1 MGVDVDELYV
11 PGIPAGRGRQALT
24 AVASGVLFALAS
36 AIIVF
41 APVLETSD
49 PHASFRDLMA
59 LSHGF
64 RETAIATLGFIG
76 SGVLVLRITYAIGD
90 RRDVDREQYA
100 EADQR
105 FSTVAR
111 VASVLAVWH
120 ATLAL
125 PSALTGLDEIG
136 TAAAI
141 VAIVLLTLLFAFAV
155 GASWAPGARRQ
166 REVAIAERDEAQ
178 RRVDAV
184 GAARSRSYP
193 RSILAVLAWIAVTG
207 ALVPAGLGFLAIRL
221 FAVTDASSVGAPV
234 DIGYAAAIAAIAAI
248 IGGASWYGIYI
259 AQLGRYLRTGIL
271 AVLARVAGVL
281 FAMVGWIALVLAS
294 VSGWVESRWDGW
306 VVSGI
311 LFFVLGALAA
321 LASLWWGGDSR
332 FSPVTALRR
341 MLVRA
346 DVRAIDRLDER
357 IRALNER
364 IHEKTLIR
372 AT

>member
-1 MGVDVDELYV
+1 MGVNVDERYV
-11 PGIPAGRGRQALT
+11 PGIPAGRWRQALSV
-24 AVASGVLFALAS
+24 VASGVLFALAS
-36 AIIVF
+36 AIVVF
-41 APVLETSD
+41 APVLEAGD
-49 PHASFRDLMA
+49 PRASFRDLMA

-90 RRDVDREQYA
+90 RRDVDREEYA
-100 EADQR
+100 EADRR
-105 FSTVAR
+105 FSTVAG

-125 PSALTGLDEIG
+125 PSALTGVDEIG

-155 GASWAPGARRQ
+155 GTSWAPGARRQ

-193 RSILAVLAWIAVTG
+193 RSILVVLAWIAVTG

-234 DIGYAAAIAAIAAI
+234 DIGYATAIAAIAAI
-248 IGGASWYGIYI
+248 IGAASWYGIYI

-271 AVLARVAGVL
+271 AVLARVAGAV
-281 FAMVGWIALVLAS
+281 FATLGWIALVLAS
-294 VSGWVESRWDGW
+294 VSGWVESRWSGW
-306 VVSGI
+306 VVTGI
-311 LFFVLGALAA
+311 LFVVLGALAA
-321 LASLWWGGDSR
+321 FASMWSGADSR

-341 MLVRA
+341 MFVGAEVRT
-346 DVRAIDRLDER
+346 IDRLDKR
-357 IRALNER
+357 VRSLDER
-364 IHEKTLIR
+364 IHEKTLVR
-372 AT
+372 AQ